1 MRVLLLSPGGR
12 LAQLQRLPI
21 AGQMANALGAQ
32 LQVACPASEAAL
44 WKLIP
49 AVEKVLPFAFDD
61 SVNLADWANLLGS
74 VREPDFEVC
83 LNFASGWA
91 INLLISFSRIP
102 RRVARGGFSCTDPI
116 AAGTSD
122 NAFLM
127 PLGLESDA
135 KKFRLSLPAAAL
147 EQAKAQQP
155 AGSGPLL
162 LLAPSGDE
170 SNDWP
175 SDQWQK
181 LQQTVQQKLSDSR
194 TEWLRAG
201 NPLQQAAQVA
211 SADGVVSS
219 SAVASALGHYS
230 GISVI
235 ELDALSE
242 GKGIKQL
249 PLQRVLQAL
258 GLS

>member
-1 MRVLLLSPGGR
+1 MRVLLLSPGER

-21 AGQMANALGAQ
+21 AGQMASALGAQ

-44 WKLIP
+44 WKLLP
-49 AVEKVLPFAFDD
+49 AVEKVLPFGFDD
-61 SVNLADWANLLGS
+61 TVNLADWTNLLGS
-74 VREPDFEVC
+74 VREPEFEVC

-116 AAGTSD
+116 AAGANDSD
-122 NAFLM
+122 FLM
-127 PLGLESDA
+127 PFGLKSDE

-147 EQAKAQQP
+147 ERAKAQQP

-162 LLAPSGDE
+162 LLAPSGDDSSDWS
-170 SNDWP
+170 SN
-175 SDQWQK
+175 QWQE
-181 LQQTVQQKLSDSR
+181 LQQTVHQKLSDSR
-194 TEWLRAG
+194 TEWLRPG

-211 SADGVVSS
+211 CADGVVCSS
-219 SAVASALGHYS
+219 GVASALGHYS
-230 GISVI
+230 GVSVI

-242 GKGIKQL
+242 GKGIEQL

-258 GLS
+258 GLG